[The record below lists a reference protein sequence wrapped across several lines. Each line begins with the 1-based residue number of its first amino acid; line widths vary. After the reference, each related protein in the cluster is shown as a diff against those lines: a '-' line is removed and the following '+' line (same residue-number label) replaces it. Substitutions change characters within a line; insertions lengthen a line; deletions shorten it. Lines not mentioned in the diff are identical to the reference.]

1 MSTLTISSA
10 KKQAEGAPSL
20 RRESTGYST
29 LESNLTF
36 GDTEVH
42 IGYDT
47 APAHCA

>member
-10 KKQAEGAPSL
+10 KKRAEGGPGAKA
-20 RRESTGYST
+20 GVT

-42 IGYDT
+42 VGYDT